1 LIDHE
6 PLKEFE
12 QRFKILTVDWGRTE
26 LGFQGDGF
34 NCQCHRNVHWRRHS
48 DRWFTV
54 EDRLVVIFVLL
65 VSVQS
70 THIQNLFFATY
81 CGMGL

>member
-1 LIDHE
+1 MIAVFSLVTLIDHE
-6 PLKEFE
+6 PS
-12 QRFKILTVDWGRTE
+12 RTE

-34 NCQCHRNVHWRRHS
+34 NCQCHRNVCWRRHT

-54 EDRLVVIFVLL
+54 EDRLVVILVLL

-70 THIQNLFFATY
+70 THIQNLYFATY
-81 CGMGL
+81 SGMGL